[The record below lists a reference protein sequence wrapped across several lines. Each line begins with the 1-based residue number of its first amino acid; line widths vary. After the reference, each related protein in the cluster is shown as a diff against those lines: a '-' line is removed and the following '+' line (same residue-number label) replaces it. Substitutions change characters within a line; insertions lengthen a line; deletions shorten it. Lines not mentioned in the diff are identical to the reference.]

1 MVKEVSINVI
11 YLSIAVCHVI
21 EFIEFYKI
29 SSRLQ
34 KQHEV
39 LEELCSTLS
48 EVQSGEKALLV
59 LRSVLD
65 ISDDALKV
73 AHVYWHRSG

>member
-1 MVKEVSINVI
+1 MVKEVCINVI

-48 EVQSGEKALLV
+48 EV
-59 LRSVLD
+59 
-65 ISDDALKV
+65 
-73 AHVYWHRSG
+73 